1 MAVLVIDRKDFLKG
15 VSSFDDVADGGY
27 SPSSKGI
34 NPFATPGLL
43 KPGPTFNSA
52 VGTPPAGGIFAFSTW
67 HTNIA
72 PGIVRMLGGTGSS
85 NFDGKFY
92 TADDFGTLT
101 LAATDTANDYKAGI
115 SDMIR
120 YKSEFYCTS
129 TTDIAKSNYDFSSN
143 DFDYWVTTKGKTA
156 LQSGY
161 PHPMVIF
168 ADILFIADGRYLHQ
182 IDGTTCTSQV
192 LILPEDYVI
201 TALELYNGLIYIAAA
216 KFSGLTENVPA
227 LDACIFTWDSYSAT
241 WIDEFPVQDPI
252 DSMKVF
258 GGTLLVF
265 AQNYMG
271 YWTGSTINVLRQITS
286 RVYKY
291 QISITKDRLL
301 YLQGDS
307 LFCLGNPVMNKP
319 RFFSIPAVCPS
330 GSFMAL
336 FCHRPGKAICP
347 NSTTMY
353 SIQDL
358 DGGTGTGRTFYSNK
372 YNLPAFSKI
381 STVIVVSEA
390 LTATTD
396 ISLSFIDSTNTTRTI
411 GSYTHTLYGGVS
423 YHTFDVGILN
433 IPPTFTYQQLVT
445 FTTNPKGI
453 RAIYV
458 VYEPVEMVTNK

>member
-27 SPSSKGI
+27 SPNSKGI

-43 KPGPTFNSA
+43 KPGPSFNTA
-52 VGTPPAGGIFAFSTW
+52 AGTIPAGGIFAFSTW

-72 PGIVRMLGGTGSS
+72 PGIVRMLGGTGSAA
-85 NFDGKFY
+85 FDGKFY
-92 TADDFGTLT
+92 TSDDFGTLT
-101 LAATDTANDYKAGI
+101 LAASDTANDYKAGI

-129 TTDIAKSNYDFSSN
+129 TSDISKSNYDFSSN

-156 LQSGY
+156 LQTGY
-161 PHPMVIF
+161 PHPMVVF

-216 KFSGLTENVPA
+216 KFQNLTESVPA
-227 LDACIFTWDSYSAT
+227 IDARIFTWDSYSAT
-241 WIDEFPVQDPI
+241 FVDEFPIQDPI

-271 YWTGSTINVLRQITS
+271 FWTGSTINVLRQLTS

-307 LFCLGNPVMNKP
+307 LFCLGNPVMSKP
-319 RFFSIPAVCPS
+319 KFFSIPAVNPD

-347 NSTTMY
+347 SSSTMY

-358 DGGTGTGRTFYSNK
+358 DGSAITGKTFYSNK
-372 YNLPAFSKI
+372 YDLPYYSKI
-381 STVIVVSEA
+381 KEVIVVSETLA
-390 LTATTD
+390 GSTSIA
-396 ISLSFIDSTNTTRTI
+396 LSFIDSTGTTRTI
-411 GSYTHTLYGGVS
+411 GTYSQALYPGVS
-423 YHTFDVGILN
+423 YHSFNVEILN
-433 IPPTFTYQQLVT
+433 IPPTFGYQQIVT
-445 FTTNPKGI
+445 FTTAPKGI
-453 RAIYV
+453 RRIYV
-458 VYEPVEMVTNK
+458 VYEPVEMVPNK